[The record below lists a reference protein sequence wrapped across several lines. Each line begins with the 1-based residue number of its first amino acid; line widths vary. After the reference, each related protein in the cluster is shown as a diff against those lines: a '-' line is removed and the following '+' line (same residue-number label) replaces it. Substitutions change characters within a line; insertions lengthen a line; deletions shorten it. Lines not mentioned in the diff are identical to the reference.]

1 MAMVRY
7 LILRTLIFV
16 GCLAATWLLGL
27 RDREEQLLAVVIAA
41 VASLIISAIVLK
53 PFRQQASAA
62 IAGRVD
68 ERIERK
74 REAAGRSDEA
84 AEDAEI
90 DRPGGRAASGPG
102 NASGDAP
109 ESDSDFR

>member
-1 MAMVRY
+1 MSMVRY

-16 GCLAATWLLGL
+16 GCLAATWLLGM

-41 VASLIISAIVLK
+41 VASLVISAFVLK

-62 IAGRVD
+62 LAERVD
-68 ERIERK
+68 RRVERR
-74 REAAGRSDEA
+74 REHTTGVDED

-90 DRPGGRAASGPG
+90 QRPQRRSDDTG
-102 NASGDAP
+102 
-109 ESDSDFR
+109 SDSDFR